1 MIHPLRAS
9 ATKIAQAIAQ
19 GELSSREVVEAHIRA
34 IASINPSLNA
44 LVADRFDLARQEADE
59 ADRAVREGKDLPP
72 LHGVPFTVKEAFA
85 VKGMPNTSGC
95 IKRQHIV
102 ATEDATAVT
111 RLTAAGAIP
120 LGVSNLS
127 ELCMWMESQNEVY
140 GRTSNAYDLK
150 RISGG
155 SSGGE
160 GALIGAGASPFGLGS
175 DIGGSI
181 RLPAFFNGVF
191 GHKPSGGLVPGTGQ
205 FPFPTTPASCRFL
218 TTGPLCRKAEDL
230 YTLLKILAG
239 PDGIDPGCTDILTLR
254 DPADVDLGVIRVLNI
269 PTNGYSSPSRSLTRV
284 QQQVAE
290 HLGRL
295 GATVE
300 TKTLPVLRE
309 SFLIWSA
316 ALSEEN
322 TESWATQLGNGTPVN
337 PFVEL
342 LKWARRKPD
351 HTAIASLLA
360 IAEKATS
367 SAPAFQKH
375 FASKGRALREQ
386 LIEELGED
394 GVLLY
399 PSFPRTAPRH
409 RWPLVRQMLMQP
421 DYQYTAI
428 LNVCELAVT
437 QVPLGLDRN
446 GLPLGVQV
454 AAAPGHDHLT
464 LAVALELQ
472 AAFGG
477 WQPPAQFPLD
487 ALVD

>member
-9 ATKIAQAIAQ
+9 ATQIAQAIAR
-19 GELSSREVVEAHIRA
+19 GELSSREVVEVHIRA
-34 IASINPSLNA
+34 IESVNPSLNA
-44 LVADRFDLARQEADE
+44 LVADRFDLARSEADE
-59 ADRAVREGKDLPP
+59 ADLAVREGRELPP

-95 IKRQHIV
+95 VKRKHIV
-102 ATEDATAVT
+102 ASEDATAVS
-111 RLTAAGAIP
+111 RLMAAGAIP

-140 GRTSNAYDLK
+140 GRTSNPYDLK
-150 RISGG
+150 RIAGG

-218 TTGPLCRKAEDL
+218 GTGPLCRKAEDL

-239 PDGIDPGCTDILTLR
+239 PDGKDPGCSDTMTLK
-254 DPADVDLGVIRVLNI
+254 DPSCVDLGSLRVLNI
-269 PTNGYSSPSRSLTRV
+269 PTNGYSAPSRSLASAQQRV
-284 QQQVAE
+284 VK
-290 HLGRL
+290 HLARL
-295 GATVE
+295 GASVDTR
-300 TKTLPVLRE
+300 TLPVLKQ

-322 TESWATQLGNGTPVN
+322 TESWATQMGNGTPIN

-342 LKWARRKPD
+342 LKWAWRKPD

-360 IAEKATS
+360 MAEKATS
-367 SAPAFQKH
+367 NSPAFQRH
-375 FASKGRALREQ
+375 FANKGRVLREQ

-399 PSFPRTAPRH
+399 PSFTRTAPRH
-409 RWPLVRQMLMQP
+409 RWPLVRQMIMQP

-437 QVPLGLDRN
+437 QVPLGLDRR
-446 GLPLGVQV
+446 GLPLGIQV

-487 ALVD
+487 ESID

>member
-9 ATKIAQAIAQ
+9 ATKIAHAIAR
-19 GELSSREVVEAHIRA
+19 GDLSSREVIEEHIRA
-34 IASINPSLNA
+34 IEAVNPSLNA
-44 LVADRFDLARQEADE
+44 LVADRFDLARDEADE
-59 ADRAVREGKDLPP
+59 ADLAVREGRDLPP

-85 VKGMPNTSGC
+85 LTGMPNTSGC
-95 IKRQHIV
+95 VTRQHIV
-102 ATEDATAVT
+102 ASEDATAVA
-111 RLTAAGAIP
+111 RLRAAGAIP

-140 GRTSNAYDLK
+140 GRTSNAYDLS

-160 GALIGAGASPFGLGS
+160 GALVGAGASPFGLGS

-230 YTLLKILAG
+230 HTLLTILAG
-239 PDGIDPGCTDILTLR
+239 PDGKDPGCTGSLSLK
-254 DPADVDLGVIRVLNI
+254 DPDSVDLGSLRVIDI
-269 PTNGYSSPSRSLTRV
+269 PTNGYSSPSRSLANAQR
-284 QQQVAE
+284 QVAE

-295 GATVE
+295 GASVE
-300 TKTLPVLRE
+300 TRTLPILRQ

-322 TESWATQLGNGTPVN
+322 TESWATQMGNGTPIN

-367 SAPAFQKH
+367 SSPSFQKH
-375 FASKGRALREQ
+375 FANKGRALREQ
-386 LIEELGED
+386 LIEDLGED

-454 AAAPGHDHLT
+454 AAAPGQDHLT

-472 AAFGG
+472 EAFGG
-477 WQPPAQFPLD
+477 WQPPAQFQLD
-487 ALVD
+487 ATVA

>member
-9 ATKIAQAIAQ
+9 ATQIAHAIAC
-19 GELSSREVVEAHIRA
+19 GDLSSREVIEKHIWA
-34 IASINPSLNA
+34 IQSVNPSLNA
-44 LVADRFDLARQEADE
+44 LVADRFDLARSEADD
-59 ADRAVREGKDLPP
+59 ADRAVQEGRDLPP

-85 VKGMPNTSGC
+85 LTGMPNTSGC
-95 IKRQHIV
+95 VKRQHIV
-102 ATEDATAVT
+102 ASEDATAVS
-111 RLTAAGAIP
+111 RLRAAGAIP

-205 FPFPTTPASCRFL
+205 FPFPSTPASCRYL
-218 TTGPLCRKAEDL
+218 STGPLCRKAEDL
-230 YTLLKILAG
+230 YMLLKILAG
-239 PDGIDPGCTDILTLR
+239 PDGKDPGCSDRLTLK
-254 DPADVDLGVIRVLNI
+254 DPSCVDLGSLRVLNI
-269 PTNGYSSPSRSLTRV
+269 PTNGYCSPSRSLASA
-284 QQQVAE
+284 QHQVAE

-295 GATVE
+295 GASVE
-300 TKTLPVLRE
+300 TRTLPVLRE

-322 TESWATQLGNGTPVN
+322 TESWATQMGNGTPIN

-342 LKWARRKPD
+342 FKWARRKPD

-367 SAPAFQKH
+367 SSPAFQKH
-375 FASKGRALREQ
+375 FANKGRVLREQ

-399 PSFPRTAPRH
+399 PSFT
-409 RWPLVRQMLMQP
+409 
-421 DYQYTAI
+421 
-428 LNVCELAVT
+428 
-437 QVPLGLDRN
+437 
-446 GLPLGVQV
+446 
-454 AAAPGHDHLT
+454 
-464 LAVALELQ
+464 
-472 AAFGG
+472 
-477 WQPPAQFPLD
+477 
-487 ALVD
+487 